1 MKIVIDN
8 KDGNVW
14 DVSNV
19 VKDIR
24 YSTSRIGKASS
35 LEFTLVD
42 SGIYQDKKFNYQNGD
57 IVQFTDGTNK
67 VFMGYIFKFEM
78 SRNGE
83 AKILAYDQLRYLNAN
98 HTYVLTN
105 VTATQIIQ
113 RIAKD
118 FNLKTG
124 KLADTKY
131 KIPNFLQDDQTL
143 IDMVCWAL
151 DKTLIKYSTN
161 FVFYDDFGQLTL
173 QNINDMKYGF
183 VIGEGSLMTDFT
195 YSKSIDEDT
204 YNHIVLYRDNEK
216 SGKRETFK
224 IEDSSRIKKW
234 GKLQLYQSVD
244 EDMTKAQIND
254 LLTRLITVKN
264 RETRKMKIEAIGDL
278 RLRAGM
284 YVNIQ
289 ISRFGINKFF
299 LVDEC
304 THSIS
309 GTQHTMTLDLRM
321 V

>member
-14 DVSNV
+14 DVSDI
-19 VKDIR
+19 VKNLR
-24 YSTSRIGKASS
+24 YNTARIGKASS

-42 SGIYQDKKFNYQNGD
+42 SGIYQDKKFKYQNGD

-78 SRNGE
+78 SLNGE
-83 AKILAYDQLRYLNAN
+83 AKITAYDQLRYLNAS
-98 HTYVLTN
+98 HTYVLN
-105 VTATQIIQ
+105 QVTATQVVQ

-124 KLADTKY
+124 KLVDTKY

-143 IDMVCWAL
+143 FDMICSAL
-151 DKTLIKYSTN
+151 DSTLIKSGTN
-161 FVFYDDFGQLTL
+161 FVLYDDFGQLTL
-173 QNINDMKYGF
+173 QNVSAMTYGF
-183 VIGEGSLMTDFT
+183 VIGEGSLMTNFN

-204 YNHIVLYRDNEK
+204 YNQIVLYKDNEK
-216 SGKRETFK
+216 SGKRETFIVK
-224 IEDSSRIKKW
+224 DSGRIKKW
-234 GKLQLYQSVD
+234 GLLQLYQSVD
-244 EDMTKAQIND
+244 EDMNKAQIND
-254 LLTRLITVKN
+254 LLTRLITAKN
-264 RETRKMKIEAIGDL
+264 RETRKMRIDAIGDL

-289 ISRFGINKFF
+289 IQRFGINKLF

-304 THSIS
+304 THSVE
-309 GTQHTMTLDLRM
+309 GTSHTMTLDLRM